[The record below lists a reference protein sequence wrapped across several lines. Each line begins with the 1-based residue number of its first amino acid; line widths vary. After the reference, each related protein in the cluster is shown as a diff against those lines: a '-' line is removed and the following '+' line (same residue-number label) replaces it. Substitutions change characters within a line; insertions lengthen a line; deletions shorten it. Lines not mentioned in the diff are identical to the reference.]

1 MTLLDRFR
9 TQPRHKHPDPAVRL
23 AYVEE
28 IPLEERETIV
38 AIAREDE
45 SAKVR
50 LAAVAKLLDPAALGS
65 VTRDD
70 RDEAVRQ
77 KAAMM
82 LRDIALDAF
91 EGTSEADGVA
101 AVDAVTDV
109 KALAEISRAATREV
123 VALRA
128 LSRLADPHT
137 LGSVARHAASEA
149 ARMGALAWLRERGEQ
164 AELLAVALN
173 GEYKDT
179 AIAAV
184 DLIADRA
191 GHEQIASRG
200 KNKSAV
206 KRARGLI
213 NEADEQQAAEETLA
227 AAARA
232 AAGLAS
238 AEAADR
244 TARAAAEESARLAA
258 IAAVEE
264 AAARAQ
270 ADAERAPQ
278 EAEAVAARQAAAEIA
293 EQREAERRRQ
303 AEIDREAAC
312 ERETLRQA
320 EIARARQEA
329 IAPLQQL
336 LARVEPLI
344 TKADLTL
351 KAGERAVRDV
361 RSALA
366 AIPPVLV
373 QAGQDA
379 AGAVGDVTRRLKA
392 VQVAL
397 APKVQELRD
406 ADEWRRWANLGV
418 QEQLVAR
425 MEALKSLADPE
436 VIAREVRQLQEQWRQ
451 TADAPR
457 AQADVLWKR
466 FKAAHDEAWA
476 RCEAHFAADAEVRSA
491 NLTNKLALCEQAE
504 ALAESTS
511 WIQTADV
518 LKRLQAE
525 WKTIGPVSRG
535 REKATW
541 DRFRTA
547 CDRFFSRRHADLAS
561 LKASW
566 AENLAKKDALCV
578 QAEGL
583 AESSDWDHAAAGIK
597 RLQAEWKVIG
607 PVKKSRSDAIWQR
620 FRGACDRFF
629 SRYGSRHD
637 ADRAERIAAREAI
650 CAEMIALAAPPE
662 TTPAADADGAASEPG
677 AGAPDGAALLAK
689 VRDLGGRWQREMA
702 TRGVDPD
709 TARALDERF
718 RVGTAAVIARWPT
731 VFAGTDL
738 DPDANR
744 KRMEAI
750 VVRVEALAASLE
762 GNSSASADQE
772 LSPTNRLAAML
783 KEALAANT
791 IGGKVEED
799 SRLRAAVDDVRQAQ
813 SAWTRIGHVPDD
825 ARRTLASR
833 FERACARVLTRAA
846 SAAGSG
852 KSGGAGG
859 AGRAGR

>member
-28 IPLEERETIV
+28 IPLEERDTIV

-45 SAKVR
+45 SPKVR
-50 LAAVAKLLDPAALGS
+50 LAAVAKLLDPAVLGS

-70 RDEAVRQ
+70 QDEAVQQ
-77 KAAMM
+77 KAAVM

-101 AVDAVTDV
+101 AVDALVDV

-137 LGSVARHAASEA
+137 LGSVARHGASEA

-179 AIAAV
+179 AVAAV
-184 DLIADRA
+184 DLVADRA

-213 NEADEQQAAEETLA
+213 REGDEQQAAE
-227 AAARA
+227 
-232 AAGLAS
+232 
-238 AEAADR
+238 DKV
-244 TARAAAEESARLAA
+244 AAEESARLAA
-258 IAAVEE
+258 IVTAGE
-264 AAARAQ
+264 AAARPQ
-270 ADAERAPQ
+270 ADADRAPLLEAEQVARATQ
-278 EAEAVAARQAAAEIA
+278 EAAAGAARQAAAEIA

-303 AEIDREAAC
+303 AEIDREAAR
-312 ERETLRQA
+312 EREALRQA

-351 KAGERAVRDV
+351 KAAERAVRDV

-373 QAGQDA
+373 QAGQEA

-397 APKVQELRD
+397 APIVQELRN

-466 FKAAHDEAWA
+466 FKAAHDEVWA

-491 NLTNKLALCEQAE
+491 NLTNKLALCDQAE

-511 WIQTADV
+511 WIQTADT
-518 LKRLQAE
+518 LKHLQAE

-535 REKATW
+535 REKSTW

-547 CDRFFSRRHADLAS
+547 CDRFFTRRQADLTS

-566 AENLAKKDALCV
+566 AENLARKDALCV
-578 QAEGL
+578 QAEAL
-583 AESSDWDHAAAGIK
+583 AESSEWDHAAAEIK
-597 RLQAEWKVIG
+597 RLQAEWKAIG
-607 PVKKSRSDAIWQR
+607 PVKKSRSEAIWQR

-629 SRYGSRHD
+629 SRWESRHD
-637 ADRAERIAAREAI
+637 ANRAERIAAREAI
-650 CAEMIALAAPPE
+650 CAEVEAFAAPPE
-662 TTPAADADGAASEPG
+662 AAPAADADGAASEPP
-677 AGAPDGAALLAK
+677 GAPDGAALLAK
-689 VRDLGGRWQREMA
+689 VREIGGRWQREVA
-702 TRGVDPD
+702 IRGVDPD
-709 TARALDERF
+709 TARALEERF
-718 RVGTAAVIARWPT
+718 RVGMAAVIARWPAA
-731 VFAGTDL
+731 FAGTDL

-744 KRMEAI
+744 KRMEAA
-750 VVRVEALAASLE
+750 VLRVEALAASLE
-762 GNSSASADQE
+762 GKSSAAADE
-772 LSPTNRLAAML
+772 ALSPTNRLAAML

-791 IGGKVEED
+791 IGGKADED
-799 SRLRAAVDDVRQAQ
+799 NRLRAAVDDLRQAQ
-813 SAWTRIGHVPDD
+813 AAWSRIGQVPDEV
-825 ARRTLASR
+825 RRPLASR
-833 FERACARVLTRAA
+833 FERACARVLSRA
-846 SAAGSG
+846 
-852 KSGGAGG
+852 GAGG
-859 AGRAGR
+859 AGMAGWGW

>member
-28 IPLEERETIV
+28 IPLEERDTIV

-45 SAKVR
+45 SPKVR
-50 LAAVAKLLDPAALGS
+50 LAAVAKLLDPAVLGS

-70 RDEAVRQ
+70 QDEAVQQ
-77 KAAMM
+77 KAAVM

-101 AVDAVTDV
+101 AVDALVDV

-137 LGSVARHAASEA
+137 LGSVARHGASEA

-179 AIAAV
+179 AVAAV
-184 DLIADRA
+184 DLVADRA

-213 NEADEQQAAEETLA
+213 READEQQAAE
-227 AAARA
+227 
-232 AAGLAS
+232 
-238 AEAADR
+238 DKV
-244 TARAAAEESARLAA
+244 AAEESARLAA
-258 IAAVEE
+258 IVTAGE
-264 AAARAQ
+264 AAARPQ
-270 ADAERAPQ
+270 ADADRAPLLEAEQVARATQ
-278 EAEAVAARQAAAEIA
+278 EAAAGAARQAAAEIA

-303 AEIDREAAC
+303 AEIDREAAR
-312 ERETLRQA
+312 EREALRQA

-351 KAGERAVRDV
+351 KAAERAVRDV

-373 QAGQDA
+373 QAGQEA

-397 APKVQELRD
+397 APIVQELRN

-466 FKAAHDEAWA
+466 FKAAHDEVWA

-491 NLTNKLALCEQAE
+491 NLTNKLALCDQAE

-511 WIQTADV
+511 WIQTADT
-518 LKRLQAE
+518 LKHLQAE

-535 REKATW
+535 REKSTW

-547 CDRFFSRRHADLAS
+547 CDRFFTRRQADLTS

-566 AENLAKKDALCV
+566 AENLARKDALCV
-578 QAEGL
+578 QAEAL
-583 AESSDWDHAAAGIK
+583 AESSEWDHAAAEIK
-597 RLQAEWKVIG
+597 RLQAEWKAIG
-607 PVKKSRSDAIWQR
+607 PVKKSRSEAIWQR

-629 SRYGSRHD
+629 SRWESRHD
-637 ADRAERIAAREAI
+637 ANRAERIAAREAI
-650 CAEMIALAAPPE
+650 CAEIIALAAPPE
-662 TTPAADADGAASEPG
+662 ATPAADADGAASEPP
-677 AGAPDGAALLAK
+677 GAPDGAALLAK
-689 VRDLGGRWQREMA
+689 VREIGGRWQREVA
-702 TRGVDPD
+702 IRGVDPD

-718 RVGTAAVIARWPT
+718 RVGTAAAIARWPAA
-731 VFAGTDL
+731 FAGTDL

-744 KRMEAI
+744 KRMEAA
-750 VVRVEALAASLE
+750 VLRVEALAASLE
-762 GNSSASADQE
+762 GKSSAAADE
-772 LSPTNRLAAML
+772 ALSPTNRLAAML

-791 IGGKVEED
+791 IGGKADED
-799 SRLRAAVDDVRQAQ
+799 NRLRAAVDDLRQAQ
-813 SAWTRIGHVPDD
+813 AAWSRIGQVPDEV
-825 ARRTLASR
+825 RRPLASR
-833 FERACARVLTRAA
+833 FERACARVLSR
-846 SAAGSG
+846 AGS
-852 KSGGAGG
+852 GG
-859 AGRAGR
+859 AGRASRPGGGW